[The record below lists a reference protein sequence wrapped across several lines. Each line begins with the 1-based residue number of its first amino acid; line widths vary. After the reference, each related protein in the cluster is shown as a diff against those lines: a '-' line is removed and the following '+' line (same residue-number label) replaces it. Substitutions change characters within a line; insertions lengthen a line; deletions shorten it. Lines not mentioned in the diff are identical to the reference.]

1 MFGQLSLFFLVEL
14 KVGTKVSGSML
25 QRAPWEG

>member
-1 MFGQLSLFFLVEL
+1 MFGQLSLLFVEL
-14 KVGTKVSGSML
+14 KVGTKVIGSML